1 MPHPEPGFRQ
11 KMAAGSKSLKREKT
25 MKVKIAAA
33 LFALTL
39 LIPVTACLA
48 EETQTLSTPRNI
60 AKVNNSVITDVELN
74 RELSIIRKRYEEK
87 GTAISDEQLKEIRN
101 KVLDG
106 LVRRELI
113 YGACQKDGIKV
124 SPEEIDEAFQ
134 MVKARY
140 SDDAS
145 FAKMMEQFN
154 VTEDIIKKDIAREI
168 AIKKLIDERFVKNIS
183 VTDEEAKEYYE
194 KNKGNFHRPESIR
207 ASHILIKVDE
217 NASNEEKAKAKERIL
232 GIKKKLENG
241 GEFAEL
247 AKEFSEG
254 PSAAN
259 AGDLGYFR
267 RGQMVKPFEG
277 AAFSMQP
284 GQVSD
289 VVETRF
295 GYHLIKVIDK
305 TAESTASFD
314 DLKDRITVFLKQE
327 KVQNQLNGYVE
338 KLRKES
344 DIQIF

>member
-1 MPHPEPGFRQ
+1 
-11 KMAAGSKSLKREKT
+11 

-33 LFALTL
+33 LFILAMLTPL
-39 LIPVTACLA
+39 TACLA
-48 EETQTLSTPRNI
+48 EEAQTVTTPRNI
-60 AKVNNSVITDVELN
+60 AKVNDSVITDVELN
-74 RELSIIRKRYEEK
+74 RELSIIRKRYGEK

-113 YGACQKDGIKV
+113 YGACRKDGIKV
-124 SPEEIDEAFQ
+124 SPEEIDGAFQ
-134 MVKARY
+134 MVRARY

-154 VTEDIIKKDIAREI
+154 VTEKSIKKDIAREI
-168 AIKKLIDERFVKNIS
+168 AIKKLIDERFVKKIS

-194 KNKGNFHRPESIR
+194 KNKENFHRPESVK
-207 ASHILIKVDE
+207 ASHILIMVEE
-217 NASNEEKAKAKERIL
+217 NASDEEKAKAKERIL
-232 GIKKKLENG
+232 EIKKKLENG

-247 AKEFSEG
+247 AKKFSEG

-267 RGQMVKPFEG
+267 RGQMVKPFED
-277 AAFSMQP
+277 AAFALQP

-295 GYHLIKVIDK
+295 GYHVIKVTDK

-314 DLKDRITVFLKQE
+314 ELKDRITMFLKQE
-327 KVQNQLNGYVE
+327 KVQNQLNSFVE